1 MPDIEGGFA
10 PSSMNFNADA
20 TAIGCSLA
28 HSSASPS
35 SGRSRLCLSEP
46 SCSSFWLSCYSE
58 ALAGSEAALSTEL
71 ATTVAAGSASYS
83 LSCWS
88 WFCSEGFELLLSHRP
103 IGRTLSPPVARSGH
117 RMSAKPCLLS
127 GVKRTPNAR
136 PVAAAN
142 DPKRTFMVTK
152 TSGQGRPPQAFR
164 RTALL

>member
-88 WFCSEGFELLLSHRP
+88 WFCSEGFKLLLSHRP
-103 IGRTLSPPVARSGH
+103 IGRTLGVVYYPAPRRRSLTKMSQRRFHSARLVGQHDAQQRTMDFEMPVVIDEPCF
-117 RMSAKPCLLS
+117 AKL
-127 GVKRTPNAR
+127 VHEMT
-136 PVAAAN
+136 
-142 DPKRTFMVTK
+142 DP
-152 TSGQGRPPQAFR
+152 
-164 RTALL
+164 